1 MIKMVFGWIKSKI
14 KREKE
19 DEYERIRQSIIAR
32 GGGSSFKTLEEEK
45 PILIEKFRKE
55 EEFLSREE
63 PLEPWE
69 RERLE
74 REGIKPEWRPIR
86 ENVRETTPIRRG
98 FEVEREFEPTF
109 MRREELES
117 PPYQRKELDRRGLEP
132 VRVFEENERINNRLR
147 FIEEQLATIKAQN
160 EVLIEKLRNIERKL
174 GYV

>member
-19 DEYERIRQSIIAR
+19 DEYERIRQSILLR
-32 GGGSSFKTLEEEK
+32 TSEPSSPSHFEEEK
-45 PILIEKFRKE
+45 PILLDRFRKDE
-55 EEFLSREE
+55 IKREE

-74 REGIKPEWRPIR
+74 REGIKPEWKPFR
-86 ENVRETTPIRRG
+86 ERREEGITR
-98 FEVEREFEPTF
+98 EKEFEPA
-109 MRREELES
+109 L
-117 PPYQRKELDRRGLEP
+117 PRKEEEPFRRKEIYESSLEP
-132 VRVFEENERINNRLR
+132 RAIEGYRGYEDMERMNNRLR

-160 EVLIEKLRNIERKL
+160 EVLIEKLRSLERRL